1 MSTRS
6 KRFRLNKQQSGGIQS
21 LRETRLYSNTL
32 LRRFCERVT
41 RDGIDCIGL
50 RYICHS
56 IKITTFEKFVLYFT
70 ITGAFKTKFT
80 TSGTFGRDKR
90 DIA

>member
-1 MSTRS
+1 M
-6 KRFRLNKQQSGGIQS
+6 QS

-50 RYICHS
+50 RYICHI
-56 IKITTFEKFVLYFT
+56 IKITTFEKFVRYTLRLRGHSKQNLLHGRKSLLT
-70 ITGAFKTKFT
+70 LLAKTNMVYMHL
-80 TSGTFGRDKR
+80 
-90 DIA
+90 